1 VSLRGSLLN
10 VESVHVFLALSNE
23 YFKCSMEVLTATSPA
38 LAVASLEI
46 YQPLELGP
54 HNPTR
59 SPGTRPNCKRPAAS
73 LSA

>member
-1 VSLRGSLLN
+1 MR
-10 VESVHVFLALSNE
+10 
-23 YFKCSMEVLTATSPA
+23 VLTATSPA
-38 LAVASLEI
+38 LAMASLEM

-54 HNPTR
+54 HNPTW